1 MTAVGSF
8 PAGNSPFG
16 VSDLAGNVSE
26 WVADWYDE
34 GVPSVAHGR
43 ATDGASG
50 DPWNTE
56 GVPATSQGDVRN
68 PAGPERGEKRV
79 IRGGGRFDPGYRLS
93 PVKRWN
99 AEPGQRS
106 DDLGFRCARDAE

>member
-1 MTAVGSF
+1 MSPTPEHANYENTSPDAYDGGLTAVGRF

-26 WVADWYDE
+26 WVADWYAE
-34 GVPSVAHGR
+34 GVA
-43 ATDGASG
+43 A
-50 DPWNTE
+50 
-56 GVPATSQGDVRN
+56 GDVRN

-99 AEPGQRS
+99 AEPAQRS
-106 DDLGFRCARDAE
+106 EDLGFRCARDAE